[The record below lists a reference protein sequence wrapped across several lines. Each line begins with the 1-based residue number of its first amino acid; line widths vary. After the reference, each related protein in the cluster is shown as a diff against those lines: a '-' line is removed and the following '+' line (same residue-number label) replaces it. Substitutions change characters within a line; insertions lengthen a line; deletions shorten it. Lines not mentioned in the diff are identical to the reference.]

1 MNTREI
7 TLDISKAAAAAP
19 IVAIRQGDR
28 NATTLKVAVYD
39 NGDAMELAG
48 YTVRL
53 CMKLPDGEHYYSV
66 DGTASGNIASFAI
79 DETYAAAYPG
89 RTDEAYVEVLYGS
102 EIICSTQSFAV
113 EIEPGAR
120 EGVEPGEMH
129 LAEIDALIAEV
140 EALIDEIQE
149 GAVFGVKGNA
159 EAEYRTGSVN
169 LTPANIGAADE
180 AHAHAI
186 ADVTGLQDAL
196 DAKLDSVDVSVSQTV
211 TGADLTVNGSTVSI
225 ANGTDGSD
233 GADGYS
239 PSASVE
245 RIQAGATITI
255 EDEDGV
261 TSATVYDGM
270 NGRDGTNGRNGTD
283 GITPEVEVTEITG
296 GHNVAFDYGEGDPR
310 NIDFDVM
317 DGSGAVSG
325 VKGNAESGYR
335 TGNVNLTPANIG
347 ALALS
352 GGTMTGDLGMEGD
365 LQYDGE
371 TAYPVFTRSNWSTS
385 SSQSSLPVTPCFV
398 IDSSTA
404 QLYWCNGSTIKMV
417 NHTAMTHAMLAAK
430 YTYGQLSGRS

>member
-7 TLDISKAAAAAP
+7 ALDISKAAAVAP
-19 IVAIRQGDR
+19 IVTIRQGDR

-39 NGDAMELAG
+39 NDDAMELAG

-66 DGTASGNIASFAI
+66 DGTTSGNIASFAI

-102 EIICSTQSFAV
+102 EVICSTQSFAV

-129 LAEIDALIAEV
+129 LAEIDAVIAEV

-196 DAKLDSVDVSVSQTV
+196 DAKLDGVDVSVSQTV

-283 GITPEVEVTEITG
+283 GITPEVEVTEIAG
-296 GHNVAFDYGEGDPR
+296 GHNVAFDYGTGDPR
-310 NIDFDVM
+310 NTDFDVM

-325 VKGNAESGYR
+325 VKGDAESNYR

-352 GGTMTGDLGMEGD
+352 GGTITGDLGMEGD

-404 QLYWCNGSTIKMV
+404 QLYWCDGSTIKMV